1 MKLLSSIILA
11 ASLFLAVLSGCNN
24 AQACPRIGDKAPDFT
39 LPSIDGNNIS
49 LSDYTG
55 KPVIINTWSISC
67 IECKRE
73 MPFFQEIYSN
83 YKNKGLTLISVNTMD
98 SIADA
103 RAFLSK
109 NNYDFPVVFDYKNE
123 IYKKFCCP
131 KQADPNTFII
141 NGTGTIKSIK
151 IGAFSSKDELEQL
164 VKTLF

>member
-1 MKLLSSIILA
+1 MKLLFSIILG
-11 ASLFLAVLSGCNN
+11 ASLFLTVLSGCTNS
-24 AQACPRIGDKAPDFT
+24 QACPRIGDKAPDFT
-39 LPSIDGNNIS
+39 LPSIDGNNIG
-49 LSDYTG
+49 LSDYSG
-55 KPVIINTWSISC
+55 KPIIINTWSISC

-83 YKNKGLTLISVNTMD
+83 YKNRGLTLISVNTMD

-103 RAFLSK
+103 RAFMSK
-109 NNYDFPVVFDYKNE
+109 NNYSFPVVFDYKNE

-141 NGTGTIKSIK
+141 DSTGTIKNIK